1 MHVISEEI
9 PLSTSGFRNNIIII
23 LKKKKTDIHLIKTER
38 KKDCICNSI
47 MSIYQCSAR
56 SSPPGRHIDNNSL
69 LPCNHQRDEV
79 TQHICYAFY
88 ICINNSIKLFFRN
101 LPYLVVSIDGTCIV
115 YWNSSYISP
124 TYAPIQNKCQATTE
138 KENVG

>member
-1 MHVISEEI
+1 MRFMHVISEEI
-9 PLSTSGFRNNIIII
+9 PLYTSGFRK
-23 LKKKKTDIHLIKTER
+23 LYYYKKKSCIHLIKTER
-38 KKDCICNSI
+38 KDCICNSI

-88 ICINNSIKLFFRN
+88 VCINNSIELFFRN

-115 YWNSSYISP
+115 YWNTLYISP
-124 TYAPIQNKCQATTE
+124 TYAPIQNKC
-138 KENVG
+138 